1 MKTPLKHPLQSAPP
15 RGCLRLFFL
24 AGIALFS
31 WHNALSAQP
40 DFDFFEQHIRPV
52 LVAEC
57 VECHGAE
64 KHKAGLR
71 LDSRAGWQKGGES
84 GAVLKPGHPEESLLL
99 QTIRHEIPD
108 LKMPDKAPKLD
119 ESVAAHF
126 SRWIAMGA
134 ATKLRL
140 RE

>member
-1 MKTPLKHPLQSAPP
+1 MNTHPMRRFNFCCDVDCCLPVMKTPLKHPLQSAPP

-84 GAVLKPGHPEESLLL
+84 GAALKPG
-99 QTIRHEIPD
+99 QYIRVEGSPVVY
-108 LKMPDKAPKLD
+108 KVLD
-119 ESVAAHF
+119 NSGHT
-126 SRWIAMGA
+126 G
-134 ATKLRL
+134 
-140 RE
+140 